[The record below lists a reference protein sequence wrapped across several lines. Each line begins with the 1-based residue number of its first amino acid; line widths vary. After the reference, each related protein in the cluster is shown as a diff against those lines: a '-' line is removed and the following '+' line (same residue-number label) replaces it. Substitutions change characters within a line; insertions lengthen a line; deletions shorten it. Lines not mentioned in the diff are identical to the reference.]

1 MGAGLVFGLA
11 LSVASTAV
19 LVRTMQERRLVDTE
33 RGRIAVGWLIVEDL
47 AMVLALVLLPALAG
61 VLGGQPQVDDHASL
75 LSLPASDG
83 IWGIVGITLAKV
95 AAFVVVMLVVGRRVI
110 PWIMH
115 YVAHTGSR
123 ERFRLSVLAIA
134 LGVAFGAA
142 KLFGVSL
149 ALGAFFAG
157 MIISESELS
166 HRAAEESLPLRD
178 AFSVL
183 FFVSVGML
191 FDPLSLISN
200 GLPILAT
207 LAIIVI
213 GKSLAAFVIVIAFR
227 YPIATALMIS
237 ASRGGLKLAEV
248 EEPRPFANEAL
259 VSVHASSLNRGE
271 LRLLAIRPNGFIP
284 GQDVVGI
291 VERAAADGS
300 GPAVGTR
307 VVALIAIPKHLR
319 ESWAERVAIPTDRL
333 AVLPDDVSFA
343 SAATLPVAG
352 TTALRTLR
360 HGGDLAGQQVL
371 ITGASGAVGRF
382 QIQIAHQQGGRVTA
396 VAAARHGDDLR
407 GLGAEQIVESIE
419 LAGGP
424 FSLITESVGGKS
436 LAHAFERVAPGG
448 TIVMFGSSSGELTPV
463 GFRQFVP
470 GHEGARLQTFAYYT
484 SGSGI
489 GADIAS
495 LLALV
500 AAGRLETRVALTVSW
515 TDIAQALDALRQR
528 SISGKAVLTITE

>member
-1 MGAGLVFGLA
+1 MLA
-11 LSVASTAV
+11 L
-19 LVRTMQERRLVDTE
+19 
-33 RGRIAVGWLIVEDL
+33 
-47 AMVLALVLLPALAG
+47 
-61 VLGGQPQVDDHASL
+61 
-75 LSLPASDG
+75 
-83 IWGIVGITLAKV
+83 IT
-95 AAFVVVMLVVGRRVI
+95 
-110 PWIMH
+110 
-115 YVAHTGSR
+115 S
-123 ERFRLSVLAIA
+123 
-134 LGVAFGAA
+134 
-142 KLFGVSL
+142 
-149 ALGAFFAG
+149 
-157 MIISESELS
+157 
-166 HRAAEESLPLRD
+166 
-178 AFSVL
+178 
-183 FFVSVGML
+183 
-191 FDPLSLISN
+191 SN
-200 GLPILAT
+200 
-207 LAIIVI
+207 
-213 GKSLAAFVIVIAFR
+213 
-227 YPIATALMIS
+227 S
-237 ASRGGLKLAEV
+237 AGGLKLAEV

-307 VVALIAIPKHLR
+307 VVALIDQAG
-319 ESWAERVAIPTDRL
+319 WAERVAIPTDRL